1 MEKVFFGSVKEM
13 TKEMLTPE
21 QQDILKTK
29 WIDWYIKNTQEI
41 LKKHPKKKVE
51 KLLNFLKKIK
61 KWEK

>member
-1 MEKVFFGSVKEM
+1 
-13 TKEMLTPE
+13 MLTPE

-29 WIDWYIKNTQEI
+29 GIDWYIKNTQEI